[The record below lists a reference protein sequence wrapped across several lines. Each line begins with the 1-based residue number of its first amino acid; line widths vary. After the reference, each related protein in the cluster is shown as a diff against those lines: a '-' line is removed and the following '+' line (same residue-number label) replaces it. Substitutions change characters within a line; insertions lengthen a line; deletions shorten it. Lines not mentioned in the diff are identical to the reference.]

1 MYITC
6 GAISNTTSV
15 YNIKSIA
22 KMKAMLYAFFSDQH
36 DGTTQAVLTKVSNG
50 SFTLYGDPKLTPNR
64 SKVSLAGTQ
73 HQQECYYYFLYTN
86 NKYIIC

>member
-1 MYITC
+1 MFDIH
-6 GAISNTTSV
+6 
-15 YNIKSIA
+15 
-22 KMKAMLYAFFSDQH
+22 FFLDQH

-73 HQQECYYYFLYTN
+73 RRRNYFYLILFLCM
-86 NKYIIC
+86 YIMC